1 MKDYQIKT
9 FLTWASG
16 KNANTCADKIAIN
29 KEKLRYA
36 VADGVSASYMPSVWA
51 EILSETFINEDA
63 TPELFNKLLEEGL
76 LDNLSAKWRERTE
89 DIEQQAEG
97 KLAMRYERAKELYGN
112 AASTLAGVSIHDN
125 AVHYYVV
132 GDSCIFLIDKSILTV
147 LSEVKSV
154 DSFTNRP
161 DYIASDNHI
170 DGTPIV
176 GSEKIPDGWIV
187 LMTDAVAKW
196 FWKKQ
201 VQESE
206 FVMELWNISTQDEFE
221 SLILKERDDET
232 MDNDDVAIVMI
243 KVENEESD
251 SEIAQEALEEL
262 ESQSTL
268 DKLLGLLSWLCSF
281 RLLKRLL
288 GKTD

>member
-9 FLTWASG
+9 FLTYASG

-29 KEKLRYA
+29 KEKLRFA

-51 EILSETFINEDA
+51 EILSETFTNEDT

-76 LDNLSAKWRERTE
+76 LDSLSARWREQTE
-89 DIEQQAEG
+89 EIEQQAEG
-97 KLAMRYERAKELYGN
+97 KLAMRYERAKELYEN
-112 AASTLAGVSIHDN
+112 AASTLAGISIYDN
-125 AVHYYVV
+125 AVHYFVV
-132 GDSCIFLIDKSILTV
+132 GDSCIFLINNSTLTV
-147 LSEVKSV
+147 LSEINSV
-154 DSFTNRP
+154 NSFTNRP

-176 GSEKIPDGWIV
+176 GSENIPDGWIV

-201 VQESE
+201 EQEPE
-206 FVMELWNISTQDEFE
+206 FVIELWNISTQEEFE
-221 SLILKERDDET
+221 SLIQKERDDET

-243 KVENEESD
+243 KIENEEND
-251 SEIAQEALEEL
+251 IEIAQKALEEPDC
-262 ESQSTL
+262 QSIVEKPTVI
-268 DKLLGLLSWLCSF
+268 LSRLCIF
-281 RLLKRLL
+281 RLVKRLF
-288 GKTD
+288 GKN